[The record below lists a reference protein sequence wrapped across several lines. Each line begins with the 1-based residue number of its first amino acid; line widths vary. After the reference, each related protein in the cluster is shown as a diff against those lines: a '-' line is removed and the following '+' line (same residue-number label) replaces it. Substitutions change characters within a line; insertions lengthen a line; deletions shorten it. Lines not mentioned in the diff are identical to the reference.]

1 MYFSNNPVSRKDHLS
16 RRDTRRARVDLN
28 SCLSRNLLWS
38 TMSSPKKED
47 LPAVPSAMKDELASF
62 NSSHLKHAETQE
74 KQCLPSKEDIKQEK
88 IHQEMIEGV
97 ENFNRSALKQ
107 TNTEEKIVLP
117 TKEEIILEKGQQELL
132 KNIQSYNPSN
142 LRPTETVE
150 KNPLPT
156 KDVIDL
162 EKSAA

>member
-1 MYFSNNPVSRKDHLS
+1 
-16 RRDTRRARVDLN
+16 
-28 SCLSRNLLWS
+28 
-38 TMSSPKKED
+38 
-47 LPAVPSAMKDELASF
+47 
-62 NSSHLKHAETQE
+62 
-74 KQCLPSKEDIKQEK
+74 
-88 IHQEMIEGV
+88 MIEGV

-107 TNTEEKIVLP
+107 TNTEEKSVLP

-156 KDVIDL
+156 KDVIEL

>member
-1 MYFSNNPVSRKDHLS
+1 MPCTSHVD
-16 RRDTRRARVDLN
+16 DTRDVGRRHFEVFHVQLCVKQKITLWKTRVRGSSSTQQYHIHN
-28 SCLSRNLLWS
+28 SRTLCLLVRVLWS

-74 KQCLPSKEDIKQEK
+74 KQCLPS
-88 IHQEMIEGV
+88 
-97 ENFNRSALKQ
+97 
-107 TNTEEKIVLP
+107 
-117 TKEEIILEKGQQELL
+117 KEEIILEKGQQELL